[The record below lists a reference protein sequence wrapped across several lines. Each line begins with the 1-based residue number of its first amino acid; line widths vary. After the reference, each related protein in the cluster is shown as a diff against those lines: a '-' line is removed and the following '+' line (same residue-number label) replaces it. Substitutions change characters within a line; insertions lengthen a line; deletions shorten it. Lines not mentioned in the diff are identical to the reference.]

1 MGNDEDQLLLVR
13 ALIDR
18 LRSDLTADD
27 VDNGWNED
35 SRRNYLAY
43 FIGLE
48 KKIVDGERIEAG
60 SISRSMDHW
69 GIGGGQTLEMA
80 ARLSVL
86 LSS

>member
-1 MGNDEDQLLLVR
+1 MGNDEDRLLLVR

-18 LRSDLTADD
+18 LRSGLTADD
-27 VDNGWNED
+27 VANGWTEE
-35 SRRNYLAY
+35 SRRNYLTY

-48 KKIVDGERIEAG
+48 KKIVDGEPLDAG

-69 GIGGGQTLEMA
+69 GIGGGQTLELA
-80 ARLSVL
+80 AKLSIL